1 MSHER
6 VLQFRIGMFV
16 IFAALVLVMLIVWFG
31 ETPTLFRD
39 QRFLVVRYDQAPGV
53 AEGIPVRK
61 NGIRIGEV
69 VAIHFDERPGQPDGV
84 LITLALDSRHKLR
97 SGSVPRITR
106 GLIGDV
112 WIDML
117 PATSAE
123 PLLTSRT
130 PELALKH
137 IVQGTVTPDPSN
149 ALAAATEAFQDAKPT
164 LQAIEAAASGL
175 AEVTKKA
182 ENIDEFITS
191 FRDMGQKVGIL
202 ADQLNAVLG
211 DNAQDIRPL
220 LTNIRQVTENL
231 NKTLDPHTQA
241 NLRAA
246 AEELAA
252 GSARINK
259 LLAELTPLA
268 ADLGAGP
275 DHLPVTVLGQTLARA
290 GRVVYNIQLLAD
302 TLHDGQGR
310 LNTNGTLQRLLTD
323 PEIYNNLAQLS
334 TSTSRVMAIAERAL
348 SNFNRFAE
356 RIANDPSA
364 LTRGALQR

>member
-1 MSHER
+1 MNHER

-16 IFAALVLVMLIVWFG
+16 ILAGLTLVMLIVWFG
-31 ETPTLFRD
+31 ESPTLFRD

-69 VAIHFDERPGQPDGV
+69 VAIQFDERPGQPDGV

-97 SGSVPRITR
+97 AGSVPRITK

-137 IVQGTVTPDPSN
+137 IVQGSLSPDPSN
-149 ALAAATEAFQDAKPT
+149 TLAAATEAFQDVKGT
-164 LQAIEAAASGL
+164 LRSIEAAANGL
-175 AEVTKKA
+175 AQVTAKA
-182 ENIDEFITS
+182 GNVDEFIIS
-191 FRDMGQKVGIL
+191 FRDMGNKVGAL
-202 ADQLNAVLG
+202 ADQLNTVLG
-211 DNAQDIRPL
+211 ENSEDIRPM

-231 NKTLDPHTQA
+231 NKTLDPDTQA

-252 GSARINK
+252 GTARFNK
-259 LLAELTPLA
+259 LLAEIAPLA

-275 DHLPVTVLGQTLARA
+275 SHMPVTVFGQTLARA
-290 GRVVYNIQLLAD
+290 SRVVYNTQLLTD
-302 TLHDGQGR
+302 TLSDGKGR
-310 LNTNGTLQRLLTD
+310 LNTRGTLQRLLTD
-323 PEIYNNLAQLS
+323 PEVYNNLAQLS
-334 TSTSRVMAIAERAL
+334 TTTGRVMAIAERAL
-348 SNFNRFAE
+348 TNFNRFAE